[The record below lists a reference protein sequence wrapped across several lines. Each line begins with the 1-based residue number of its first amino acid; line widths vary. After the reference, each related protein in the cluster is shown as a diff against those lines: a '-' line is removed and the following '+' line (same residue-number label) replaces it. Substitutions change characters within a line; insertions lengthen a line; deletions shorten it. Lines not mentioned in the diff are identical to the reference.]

1 MGVRD
6 IKCRTALELK
16 LPCAGKIGE
25 KLPGEMRIDW
35 GHEG

>member
-1 MGVRD
+1 MQDSFGGEATMGWEDR
-6 IKCRTALELK
+6 
-16 LPCAGKIGE
+16 E